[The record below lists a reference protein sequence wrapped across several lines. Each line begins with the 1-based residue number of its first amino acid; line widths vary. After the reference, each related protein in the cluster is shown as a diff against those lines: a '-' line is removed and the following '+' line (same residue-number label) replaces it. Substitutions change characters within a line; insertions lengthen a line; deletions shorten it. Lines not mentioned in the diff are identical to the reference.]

1 MKQGN
6 LELTLGDKILAILFY
21 GAYACGNV
29 VSLYLYVRYRTIIQT
44 RADFYYTFIYSLPLI
59 WLYHIPGFDKLPRV
73 FKYTCNALALLY
85 CAAGGLSVEY
95 IGSGQ
100 EDTYQGYTYVAWC
113 VYIVLLIA
121 LCAALTIYYVREPVK
136 AKTTESGRT

>member
-6 LELTLGDKILAILFY
+6 LELTLGDKILAILYY

-44 RADFYYTFIYSLPLI
+44 RADFYYTFIYSMPLI
-59 WLYHIPGFDKLPRV
+59 LMYHIPGFDKLPRV

-95 IGSGQ
+95 IGSDLSGVHLCGVVRL
-100 EDTYQGYTYVAWC
+100 Y
-113 VYIVLLIA
+113 
-121 LCAALTIYYVREPVK
+121 CAAYSFMCGPHDLLR
-136 AKTTESGRT
+136 A